1 MPFHIR
7 YLSRKTVNEAYIKHI
22 VESSLRS
29 MHKDDAEFDL
39 VFIGKKRMRDLNRI
53 YRGKDKVT
61 DVLSF
66 GNTYGSKKDPFVSPR
81 DIPEN
86 LGEIFI
92 CTERAKEQAKQKGH
106 SLKKELSILLIH
118 GILHLAGFDHE
129 DDKDA
134 RIMQRTENRL
144 LSEL

>member
-1 MPFHIR
+1 MPLYIR
-7 YLSRKTVNEAYIKHI
+7 YLSRKAVSEAFVKNV

-29 MHKDDAEFDL
+29 MHKANAEISL
-39 VFIGKKRMRDLNRI
+39 VFIGKKRMRDFNRI
-53 YRGKDKVT
+53 HRGKDKVT

-66 GNTYGSKKDPFVSPR
+66 GNDDGKKKDPFVNPGGSV
-81 DIPEN
+81 EN

-106 SLKKELSILLIH
+106 SLKRELSILLIH
-118 GILHLAGFDHE
+118 GILHLMGFDHE
-129 DDKDA
+129 YDKDA
-134 RIMQRTENRL
+134 RIMQKTEKRL